1 MDLSALTDDQL
12 IELARLVID
21 EGLRRNPATAT
32 ATQDMMITA
41 AERARIANLATDLEI
56 RAARARERERIATA
70 AASAVRAADAQAR
83 QEQRLAQARD
93 LLARAAAWVER
104 EPRDVTIVR
113 LPGRVLVNEGSD
125 RYARSHLADWQ
136 GGALRTPR
144 SLVARKPALAALCV
158 EVADTLKIDCIRG
171 VDYYVS

>member
-56 RAARARERERIATA
+56 RAARARAAPPMHRRGRSSVSPRRETCWP
-70 AASAVRAADAQAR
+70 AR
-83 QEQRLAQARD
+83 RR
-93 LLARAAAWVER
+93 WS
-104 EPRDVTIVR
+104 I
-113 LPGRVLVNEGSD
+113 GS
-125 RYARSHLADWQ
+125 
-136 GGALRTPR
+136 
-144 SLVARKPALAALCV
+144 
-158 EVADTLKIDCIRG
+158 RG
-171 VDYYVS
+171 T